1 MARRVHTGSAVEPA
15 YFDPG
20 EDAAFDELLPT
31 RLQLKASLH
40 FTPIDVAQ
48 HAARLLA
55 PKPGTMVLDVG
66 SGVGK
71 FCIAAA
77 LAAPQAQF
85 VGVEWRQHLVR
96 LAERLARAKQLSN
109 ARFIHADA
117 IDLDWSEYHSFY
129 LYNPFAEQLFSPA
142 FVLDRRINF
151 DPANFIL
158 YVSAVRTRLA
168 AARIGT
174 RLVTYHG
181 FGGPPPLGYELVRE
195 EAIGT
200 DRLELWIKT
209 RAVAECDAKEDAA

>member
-1 MARRVHTGSAVEPA
+1 MARPVHTGPAVELA

-31 RLQLKASLH
+31 RLQLKASVH
-40 FTPIDVAQ
+40 FTPINVAQ
-48 HAARLLA
+48 HAVRLLA
-55 PKPGTMVLDVG
+55 PRPGTMVLDVG

-85 VGVEWRQHLVR
+85 VGVEWRRHLVR
-96 LAERLARAKQLSN
+96 WGERIARAKQLSN

-117 IDLDWSEYHSFY
+117 IDLDWSEYQSFY
-129 LYNPFAEQLFSPA
+129 LYNPFAEQLHSPA
-142 FVLDRRINF
+142 FVLDRTIDF
-151 DPANFIL
+151 DPAKFIL
-158 YVSAVRTRLA
+158 YVNAVRARLA

-181 FGGPPPLGYELVRE
+181 FGGPPPAGYELVRE

-209 RAVAECDAKEDAA
+209 RAVAACDAEEGAA